1 MAWTATLSDKRLVDG
16 AAVLTVAF
24 ADDVTGQRF
33 DEKVRVQ
40 NSQGGTFL
48 NIYVRNRIAQLTQ
61 TSAWVETLT
70 EGSIAPAADDAP
82 VSPTA
87 AELARAAWERKYQR
101 LLAWQRAVSV
111 GLESPTDPLY
121 TDLQA
126 DVLATKLN
134 GYRTLY

>member
-40 NSQGGTFL
+40 SSQGSTFL
-48 NIYVRNRIAQLTQ
+48 NTYVRNRIAQLTQ
-61 TSAWVETLT
+61 TATWVASLT
-70 EGSIAPAADDAP
+70 EGTITPAADDVPAT
-82 VSPTA
+82 PTA
-87 AELARAAWERKYQR
+87 AEIARTTWERNYQR

-121 TDLQA
+121 TNLQA
-126 DVLATKLN
+126 QVLADKLN
-134 GYRTLY
+134 GYRQLY

>member
-1 MAWTATLSDKRLVDG
+1 MAWTATLSGKRLVDG
-16 AAVLTVAF
+16 AAVLTVTF

-33 DEKVRVQ
+33 DEKFRVQ

-48 NIYVRNRIAQLTQ
+48 NTYVRNRIAQLTQ
-61 TSAWVETLT
+61 TAIWMASLT
-70 EGSIAPAADDAP
+70 EGAITPAADDVP
-82 VSPTA
+82 VTPTA
-87 AELARAAWERKYQR
+87 AEIARATWERKYQR

-111 GLESPTDPLY
+111 GLESQTDPLY

-126 DVLATKLN
+126 DVIATKLN

>member
-24 ADDVTGQRF
+24 TDDVTGQRF

-61 TSAWVETLT
+61 TATWVASLT
-70 EGSIAPAADDAP
+70 EGAIAPAADDVP
-82 VSPTA
+82 VTPTA
-87 AELARAAWERKYQR
+87 AEIARATWERNYQR

-121 TDLQA
+121 TTLQA
-126 DVLATKLN
+126 QVLADKLN
-134 GYRTLY
+134 GYRQLY